1 MHQDVCRLNLH
12 QDDVALLDHRP
23 IGEISLSLLELP
35 SMKGGPF
42 KTQRQNRMTIAP
54 PRGIAVRGKAMAHDM
69 NDTSP
74 KRAAP
79 ISYRP
84 PAKLADEFEARLR
97 ASGLSTNAF
106 LNEAVF
112 RKRGFGGGVRRLL
125 ATLLAACAE
134 IKDLLRSIETS
145 EGEPEVLERVEE
157 ELKLIRT
164 ALMQLLGRR
173 S

>member
-1 MHQDVCRLNLH
+1 
-12 QDDVALLDHRP
+12 
-23 IGEISLSLLELP
+23 
-35 SMKGGPF
+35 
-42 KTQRQNRMTIAP
+42 
-54 PRGIAVRGKAMAHDM
+54 MAHDM
-69 NDTSP
+69 SDTSP

-84 PAKLADEFEARLR
+84 PAKLADEFEARVR

-112 RKRGFGGGVRRLL
+112 RKKGFGGGVRRLL

-134 IKDLLRSIETS
+134 IKDLLRSIKAR
-145 EGEPEVLERVEE
+145 EGEPEALERVEA
-157 ELKLIRT
+157 ELRLIRT